1 MEQRFDH
8 IGDHEL
14 DAATKEELRAV
25 TNGFFE
31 RPLEK
36 AEQFDWEEFKR
47 NEAFKAIMM
56 PSPLFWVLAN
66 FERSFTQ
73 KLGQQMYE
81 AFGQAVA
88 ETSDSIG
95 PAATQHACT
104 DLHLSHAA
112 ENRIETII
120 AELAD
125 GDREPDWQQEQAEI
139 TEVADDNTDRKSI
152 GKITWDLWVEDFEN
166 GRPLAAEIKTP
177 KPNRDQTMESKRQML
192 KTVAAYSHREEPTPI
207 CRYVF
212 PFNPYG
218 SLTDYEW
225 WPPQAFFDVKAS
237 DGMLIAEEFW
247 DALGGP
253 GTMDGLF
260 NFLLEESEDNIEK
273 LQALAGDKTL

>member
-1 MEQRFDH
+1 MAPRFDH
-8 IGDHEL
+8 IGDHDL
-14 DAATKEELRAV
+14 DAATKRELRAV
-25 TNGFFE
+25 TDGFFV

-36 AEQFDWEEFKR
+36 AEQFDWETFKR

-81 AFGQAVA
+81 AFGRAVA
-88 ETSDSIG
+88 DTNDSVG
-95 PAATQHACT
+95 AATTQYTCS
-104 DLHLSHAA
+104 DLVISHGD
-112 ENRIETII
+112 ETKIETII
-120 AELAD
+120 DELAD

-139 TEVADDNTDRKSI
+139 SDVATDDTARKSI
-152 GKITWDLWVEDFEN
+152 GTITWDLWVEDFEN

-192 KTVAAYSHREEPTPI
+192 KTVAAYSDREEPTPI

-218 SLTDYEW
+218 SLADYEW

-237 DGMLIAEEFW
+237 DGMLIAEDFW

>member
-14 DAATKEELRAV
+14 DPATKQELRAV

-36 AEQFDWEEFKR
+36 AEQFDWDEFKR

-88 ETSDSIG
+88 ETNAAVGS
-95 PAATQHACT
+95 AATQHACT
-104 DLHLSHAA
+104 DLELSHAA

-125 GDREPDWQQEQAEI
+125 ADREPDWQQEQ
-139 TEVADDNTDRKSI
+139 
-152 GKITWDLWVEDFEN
+152 
-166 GRPLAAEIKTP
+166 AEIKTP

-192 KTVAAYSHREEPTPI
+192 QTVAAYSHREEPTPI

-218 SLTDYEW
+218 SLADYEW
-225 WPPQAFFDVKAS
+225 WPPQAFFDVQAS
-237 DGMLIAEEFW
+237 DGMLIAEDFW

>member
-1 MEQRFDH
+1 MDQRFDH
-8 IGDHEL
+8 VGDHEL
-14 DAATKEELRAV
+14 DAATKRELRAV
-25 TNGFFE
+25 TDGFFA

-139 TEVADDNTDRKSI
+139 TEVATTTPTANRSGRSRGICGLRTSKTGDRLPRRS
-152 GKITWDLWVEDFEN
+152 
-166 GRPLAAEIKTP
+166 R
-177 KPNRDQTMESKRQML
+177 RRSQTAIRRWSRN
-192 KTVAAYSHREEPTPI
+192 AR
-207 CRYVF
+207 C
-212 PFNPYG
+212 
-218 SLTDYEW
+218 
-225 WPPQAFFDVKAS
+225 
-237 DGMLIAEEFW
+237 
-247 DALGGP
+247 
-253 GTMDGLF
+253 
-260 NFLLEESEDNIEK
+260 
-273 LQALAGDKTL
+273 

>member
-1 MEQRFDH
+1 MAPRFDH
-8 IGDHEL
+8 IGDHDL
-14 DAATKEELRAV
+14 DAATKRELRAV
-25 TNGFFE
+25 TDGFFE

-36 AEQFDWEEFKR
+36 AEGFDWETFKR

-81 AFGQAVA
+81 AFGRAVA
-88 ETSDSIG
+88 DTNDSVG
-95 PAATQHACT
+95 AATTQHTCS
-104 DLHLSHAA
+104 DLVISHAA
-112 ENRIETII
+112 ETTIETII
-120 AELAD
+120 DELAD
-125 GDREPDWQQEQAEI
+125 GDREPDWHR
-139 TEVADDNTDRKSI
+139 EVAEVTAAASADGEQKAI
-152 GKITWDLWVEDFEN
+152 GTITWDLWVGDFEN

-192 KTVAAYSHREEPTPI
+192 KTVAAYSDRGEPTPI

-218 SLTDYEW
+218 SLADYEW

-237 DGMLIAEEFW
+237 DGMLIAAEFW

-260 NFLLEESEDNIEK
+260 NFLLEESENNIEK

>member
-1 MEQRFDH
+1 MAPRFDH
-8 IGDHEL
+8 IGEHEL
-14 DAATKEELRAV
+14 DPATKRELRAV
-25 TNGFFE
+25 TDGFFE

-36 AEQFDWEEFKR
+36 AEGFDWETFKR

-81 AFGQAVA
+81 AFGRAVA
-88 ETSDSIG
+88 DTNDAVG
-95 PAATQHACT
+95 AATTQYTCT
-104 DLHLSHAA
+104 DLAISHEA
-112 ENRIETII
+112 ETQIETII

-125 GDREPDWQQEQAEI
+125 GDREPNWER
-139 TEVADDNTDRKSI
+139 EVEAVTAAATGTREGKSI
-152 GKITWDLWVEDFEN
+152 GKITWDLWVEDFAD

-192 KTVAAYSHREEPTPI
+192 KTVAAYSDRAEPTPI

-218 SLTDYEW
+218 SLDDYEW
-225 WPPQAFFDVKAS
+225 WPPQAFFDVKTS
-237 DGMLIAEEFW
+237 DGMLIAEDFW

-260 NFLLEESEDNIEK
+260 NFLLEESEDNIQK

>member
-1 MEQRFDH
+1 MAPRFDH

-14 DAATKEELRAV
+14 DAATKRELRAV
-25 TNGFFE
+25 TDGFFA

-36 AEQFDWEEFKR
+36 AEQFDWETFKR

-81 AFGQAVA
+81 AFGRAVA
-88 ETSDSIG
+88 DTNDSVG
-95 PAATQHACT
+95 AATTQYTCS
-104 DLHLSHAA
+104 DLVISHAA
-112 ENRIETII
+112 ETTIETII
-120 AELAD
+120 DELAD
-125 GDREPDWQQEQAEI
+125 GDRETDWQQEQAEI
-139 TEVADDNTDRKSI
+139 SDVATDDTARKSI
-152 GKITWDLWVEDFEN
+152 GTITWDLWVEDFEN

-192 KTVAAYSHREEPTPI
+192 KTVAAYSDRGEPTPI

-218 SLTDYEW
+218 SLADYEW

-237 DGMLIAEEFW
+237 DGMLIAEDFW